1 MSKTDYRKT
10 LNMPDTP
17 FPMRGDLA
25 KREPGWVA
33 AWQQQ
38 KLYQKIRKASA
49 GRPRFVL
56 HDGPPYANGDIHI
69 GHAVNKILKDIIVR
83 AKTLAGFD
91 APYVPGWD
99 CHGLPIEHQIEKTHG
114 KHLPADRARELCR
127 AFAAEQVERQKKDF
141 IRLGV
146 LGDWDNPY
154 LTMAFRNEADE
165 IRSLGDL
172 YSLGYLFQGLKPV
185 NWCFDCA
192 SALAEAEVEYQD
204 KKSPAIDVGFKL
216 DPTER
221 GRIAHAFGIAA
232 LPAGDCWTVIWTT
245 TPWTIPANQAL
256 NMHPDFTYEL
266 VQTAR
271 GCLILAAELRAAA
284 LLRCGLEGEVLG
296 ACQGAALAQVAF
308 RHPLYHRASPV
319 YLGEYVTLDA
329 GTGIVHS
336 APAYG
341 LEDYESCKKHGMH
354 NDEILTPVQ
363 GDGVFA
369 ASLPYFGGMNVWKAN
384 AAIIA
389 KLAEV
394 GALFASSEIT
404 HSYMHCWRHKTPIIY
419 RATTQWFVGMDR
431 AVDRPVHSGQID
443 GNPPVPRAALLSSP
457 ASAAQSGALRNPASA
472 PLSGKGGDEVGS
484 PAATH
489 GKHVTLRE
497 LALAAVEATTFYPDW
512 GKARLHAMIAN
523 RPDWCVSR
531 QRNWGVPIP
540 FFLHRETG
548 EPHPR
553 TLELLEAAA
562 QRIEAGGIDAWF
574 KLDAAELL
582 GDEASQYDKMRD
594 TLDVWFDSGTTH
606 RTVLRGSHAADLDYP
621 ADLYLEGSDQHRGW
635 FHSSLLTGA
644 AIDGRAPYHA
654 LLTHG
659 FVVDGKGMKMSKSKG
674 NVVAPQK
681 ISDTLGAEI
690 LRLWVASTDYS
701 GELSIDEKTILP
713 RVVEVYRRLRNTLR
727 FLLANTADFDASKQ
741 MLPAAGWLEVDRY
754 ALALTRRLQAQ
765 CVADYDRFE
774 FHKVVQALMNF
785 CSEDL
790 GAFYLDILKDRL
802 YTAAGDSRA
811 RRSAQSA
818 LWHILQSV
826 TRLMAPILS
835 FTAEEIW
842 ATLKQGDSVMLDT
855 WHTLPEQADES
866 ALLARWQALRAVRAD
881 VSRVLEDVRGSGG
894 IGSSLQAEVKLRVD
908 ADDHELLASLG
919 DDLKFVF
926 ICSRVSLEKV
936 GTGDAAAGAAIEA
949 APSAHPKCAR
959 CWHWREDV
967 GSDGGHPELC
977 GRCVS
982 NLFGSG
988 EAREFA

>member
-1 MSKTDYRKT
+1 MADYRKT

-33 AWQQQ
+33 AWQEQR
-38 KLYQKIRKASA
+38 LYQKIRATAK

-83 AKTLAGFD
+83 SKTLAGFD

-114 KHLPADRARELCR
+114 KHLPADQARELCR
-127 AFAAEQVERQKKDF
+127 SFAAEQVERQRKDF

-146 LGDWDNPY
+146 LGDWGNPY

-165 IRSLGDL
+165 IRSVGDL
-172 YSLGYLFQGLKPV
+172 YKTGYLFKGLKPV
-185 NWCFDCA
+185 NWCFDCG

-216 DPTER
+216 DPAER
-221 GRIAHAFGIAA
+221 GRVAHAFGIAA
-232 LPAGDCWTVIWTT
+232 LPEGECWTVIWTT
-245 TPWTIPANQAL
+245 TPWTIPSNQAL
-256 NMHPDFTYEL
+256 NMHPEFTYEL
-266 VQTAR
+266 VKTSR
-271 GCLILAAELRAAA
+271 GSIILAAELRGAA
-284 LLRCGLEGEVLG
+284 LQRFGLDGEVLG

-308 RHPLYHRASPV
+308 RHPFYDRASPV
-319 YLGEYVTLDA
+319 YLGDYVTLDT

-341 LEDYESCKKHGMH
+341 LEDYDSCKKHGMH

-369 ASLPYFGGMNVWKAN
+369 ASLPFFGGMFVWKAN
-384 AAIIA
+384 AVIIE

-394 GALFASSEIT
+394 GSLFASSEIT

-419 RATTQWFVGMDR
+419 RATTQWFVGMDLVVKGEGGR
-431 AVDRPVHSGQID
+431 EKG
-443 GNPPVPRAALLSSP
+443 LS
-457 ASAAQSGALRNPASA
+457 LRD
-472 PLSGKGGDEVGS
+472 K
-484 PAATH
+484 
-489 GKHVTLRE
+489 
-497 LALAAVEATTFYPDW
+497 ALAAVEATTFYPDW

-540 FFLHRETG
+540 FFLHKETG

-553 TLELLEAAA
+553 TLELLEAVAL
-562 QRIEAGGIDAWF
+562 RIEKEGIDAWF
-574 KLDAAELL
+574 KLDPVELL
-582 GDEASQYDKMRD
+582 GDEAGRYDKMRD

-606 RTVLRGSHAADLDYP
+606 RTVLRGSHAEESTYP

-644 AIDGRAPYHA
+644 AIDGRAPYKA

-727 FLLANTADFDASKQ
+727 FLLANTADFDAANR
-741 MLPAAGWLEVDRY
+741 MLPPAEWLEVDRY
-754 ALALTRRLQAQ
+754 ALALTRRLQEQ
-765 CVADYDRFE
+765 CAADYERFE

-802 YTAAGDSRA
+802 YTAGENSRA

-818 LWHILQSV
+818 LWHILQTV

-842 ATLKQGDSVMLDT
+842 ATLKQGDSVMLAT
-855 WHTLPEQADES
+855 WHVLPGQPEEL
-866 ALLARWQALRAVRAD
+866 ALLTRWQTIRDVRAMASKF
-881 VSRVLEDVRGSGG
+881 VEDLRTEGK
-894 IGSSLQAEVKLRVD
+894 IGSSLQAEITITAGGTD
-908 ADDHELLASLG
+908 YDMLASLG
-919 DDLKFVF
+919 DDLRFVLL
-926 ICSRVSLEKV
+926 CSKTVLLHW
-936 GTGDAAAGAAIEA
+936 TDAAATSVEVVA
-949 APSAHPKCAR
+949 SAHAKCGR

-967 GSDGGHPELC
+967 GSDAEHPELC

-982 NLFGSG
+982 NLHGAG

>member
-1 MSKTDYRKT
+1 MADYRKT

-25 KREPGWVA
+25 KREPGWIKD
-33 AWQQQ
+33 WQDR
-38 KLYQKIRKASA
+38 KLYQRIREAAK

-83 AKTLAGFD
+83 SKTLAGFD

-114 KHLPADRARELCR
+114 KHLPGDKARELCR
-127 AFAAEQVERQKKDF
+127 SYATEQVSRQKKDF

-154 LTMAFRNEADE
+154 LTMAFANEADE
-165 IRSLGDL
+165 IRAVGEL
-172 YSLGYLFQGLKPV
+172 YRRGYLFKGLKPV
-185 NWCFDCA
+185 NWCFDCG

-204 KKSPAIDVGFKL
+204 KKSPAIDVGFRL
-216 DPTER
+216 DPSER
-221 GRIAHAFGIAA
+221 ERIAHAFGIAA
-232 LPAGDCWTVIWTT
+232 LPTGECFTVIWTT
-245 TPWTIPANQAL
+245 TPWTIPGNQAL
-256 NMHPDFTYEL
+256 NMHPEFTYEL
-266 VQTAR
+266 VQTER

-284 LLRCGLEGEVLG
+284 LERYQLAGTVLG
-296 ACQGAALAQVAF
+296 ACKGAALSLVKF
-308 RHPLYHRASPV
+308 RHPFYDRSSPV

-341 LEDYESCKKHGMH
+341 LEDFDSCRKHGMH

-369 ASLPYFGGMNVWKAN
+369 PSLPFFGGMFVWKAN
-384 AAIIA
+384 PVIIE
-389 KLAEV
+389 KIAET
-394 GALFASSEIT
+394 GCLFASSEII

-419 RATTQWFVGMDR
+419 RATTQWFVGMER
-431 AVDRPVHSGQID
+431 RE
-443 GNPPVPRAALLSSP
+443 
-457 ASAAQSGALRNPASA
+457 GADKP
-472 PLSGKGGDEVGS
+472 
-484 PAATH
+484 
-489 GKHVTLRE
+489 TLRDA
-497 LALAAVEATTFYPDW
+497 ALAAVAATKFYPDW
-512 GKARLHAMIAN
+512 GQARLHAMIAN

-540 FFLHRETG
+540 FFLHKETG

-553 TLELLEAAA
+553 TLELLEEVARRVE
-562 QRIEAGGIDAWF
+562 QQGIEGWS
-574 KLDAAELL
+574 KLDAKDLL
-582 GDEASQYDKMRD
+582 GDEASQYDKMKD

-606 RTVLRGSHAADLDYP
+606 RTVLRGSHQAESTYP

-644 AIDGRAPYHA
+644 AIDGRAPYKG

-659 FVVDGKGMKMSKSKG
+659 FVVDGKGKKMSKSKG
-674 NVVAPQK
+674 NVVAPQEV
-681 ISDTLGAEI
+681 SDTLGAEI
-690 LRLWVASTDYS
+690 LRLWVAATDYS
-701 GELSIDEKTILP
+701 GELSISKEILA

-727 FLLANTADFDASKQ
+727 FLLANTADFDPATQ
-741 MLPAAGWLEVDRY
+741 MLPVEQWLEADRY
-754 ALALTRRLQAQ
+754 ALALTRKLQAL
-765 CVADYDRFE
+765 CAADYDRFE

-802 YTAAGDSRA
+802 YTTAADSVPRRA
-811 RRSAQSA
+811 AQSA
-818 LWHILQSV
+818 LWHILQTV
-826 TRLMAPILS
+826 TRLMAPVLS

-842 ATLKQGDSVMLDT
+842 SVTRDKHEQGESVMLAT
-855 WHTLPEQADES
+855 WHELPGLAEES
-866 ALLARWQALRAVRAD
+866 ALVTRWTQLREVRAE
-881 VSRVLEDVRGSGG
+881 VTKAMEAQREAGK
-894 IGSSLQAEVKLRVD
+894 IGSSLQAEVEIRVGGD
-908 ADDHELLASLG
+908 KHALLASLG
-919 DDLKFVF
+919 DDLRFVL
-926 ICSRVSLEKV
+926 ICSKTTLIRV
-936 GTGDAAAGAAIEA
+936 D
-949 APSAHPKCAR
+949 SADTEGVAVVATTHVKCAR

-967 GSDGGHPELC
+967 GRDAAHPELC

-982 NLFGSG
+982 NLHGDG
-988 EAREFA
+988 EARSFA